1 MNFILPKND
10 VFAAVDKQDR
20 ESPFYKR
27 KEKIHLVCGSE
38 NICEAISDSDHG
50 KQSVCAVC

>member
-20 ESPFYKR
+20 ESPFYKS

-50 KQSVCAVC
+50 KQSV